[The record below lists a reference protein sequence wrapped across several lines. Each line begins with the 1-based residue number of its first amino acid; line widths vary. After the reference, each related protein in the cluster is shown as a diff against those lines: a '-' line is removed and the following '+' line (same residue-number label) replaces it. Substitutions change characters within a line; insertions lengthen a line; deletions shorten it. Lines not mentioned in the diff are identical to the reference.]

1 MANTE
6 GHRRR
11 LTSLTGVNLLQWLTA
26 LMPIL
31 SVAILL
37 VGLRMPAGRA
47 MPLAL
52 VITVVLTLLVW
63 QVDGTYVSASIV
75 EGLIIAASVVWIVLG
90 AIGLLFVMR
99 ATGGV
104 DAIRMEFHD
113 LTADS
118 RVQGLL
124 VGWLFVCFI
133 EGAAGFGTPAPVAAP
148 LLIAL
153 GFPALPA
160 VALALIADVSAVT
173 FGAVGTPILVG
184 IAQGVGLNPKVPE
197 EYAELQDITLTAAG
211 IDIVVGVIVP
221 VAMMWL
227 LTTKFAKNPS
237 KQAFREVVP
246 LAIVAALLYS
256 VPAWLSTRFIGIE
269 FGGILGG
276 LIGMI
281 GFYFLIKAGLLIPK
295 RTWTVTGGYEEGTEQ
310 AGDDPAHHGWP
321 AWKVWGPYL
330 LLTALLLIS
339 RLVPPIQEALQ
350 SVAVGLTDIFGTG
363 LSSTF
368 EPFYS
373 PGFIF
378 LIVMVVTALVQGLRS
393 EQLGPTAKKIGASVG
408 GTALVLAAAVPLV
421 RVFLNSEVNDAGL
434 MSMPLELAAA
444 ASDSLGEAWPV
455 AAPFVGALG
464 SFVSGSATFS
474 HLMFA
479 ELQSNIA
486 GQLELNE
493 TVVLAQQVGGANA
506 GNMICVSNVVA
517 VAGVTG
523 LLGQEGHII
532 RNTALVMVAY
542 SGLFAVAGMLLA

>member
-1 MANTE
+1 MTP
-6 GHRRR
+6 
-11 LTSLTGVNLLQWLTA
+11 LQWLTA
-26 LMPIL
+26 LMPVL
-31 SVAILL
+31 SVAVLL
-37 VGLRMPAGRA
+37 VGLRMPAVRA

-52 VITVVLTLLVW
+52 LITVALALLVW
-63 QVDGTYVSASIV
+63 QVEGSFVAASIM
-75 EGLIIAASVVWIVLG
+75 EGWVIAASVVFIVLG
-90 AIGLLFVMR
+90 AIALMFVMR
-99 ATGGV
+99 ATGGL

-113 LTADS
+113 LSGDS
-118 RVQGLL
+118 RVQALL

-160 VALALIADVSAVT
+160 VALTLIADVSAVT

-184 IAQGVGLNPKVPE
+184 IAQGIGLDPSISQD
-197 EYAELQDITLTAAG
+197 YASLRGIALGAAG
-211 IDIVVGVIVP
+211 IDIAVGLILP

-227 LTTKFAKNPS
+227 LTTKFASSPS
-237 KQAFREVVP
+237 RQAFREVLP
-246 LAIVAALLYS
+246 LALVAALLYS
-256 VPAWLSTRFIGIE
+256 VPAWLATRFIGIE

-276 LIGMI
+276 LTGLA
-281 GFYFLIKAGLLIPK
+281 GFYILIRTGLLMPK
-295 RTWTVTGGYEEGTEQ
+295 RRWTVDRGYFDAPATEPAEGVE
-310 AGDDPAHHGWP
+310 DPAHHGWP

-330 LLTALLLIS
+330 LLTVLLLTS
-339 RLVPPIQEALQ
+339 RLVPPVKDALTSVSVGIQ
-350 SVAVGLTDIFGTG
+350 DILGTG

-378 LIVMVVTALVQGLRS
+378 LIVVLVTALVQGVPR
-393 EQLGPTAKKIGASVG
+393 QQVGPTTRRILVSVG

-434 MSMPLELAAA
+434 TSMPLELAAA
-444 ASDSLGEAWPV
+444 ATDSMGTAWPL

-479 ELQSNIA
+479 SLQADVAMSLDLSA
-486 GQLELNE
+486 D
-493 TVVLAQQVGGANA
+493 VVLAQQIGGANA
-506 GNMICVSNVVA
+506 GNMVCVSNVVA

-523 LLGQEGHII
+523 LLGQEGTII
-532 RNTALVMVAY
+532 RSTAVVMLAY
-542 SGLFAVAGMLLA
+542 TSLFAVVGFALA